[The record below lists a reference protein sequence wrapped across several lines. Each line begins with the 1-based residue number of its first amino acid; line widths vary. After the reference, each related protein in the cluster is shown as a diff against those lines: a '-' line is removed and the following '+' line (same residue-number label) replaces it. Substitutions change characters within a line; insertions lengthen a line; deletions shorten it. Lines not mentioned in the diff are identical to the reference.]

1 MSKHL
6 FRVLLALAL
15 LGGAGATPSVAQ
27 QIACASN
34 RDAQDSGQK
43 VCRESCDSAYKNDA
57 RKKDGCNA
65 SCAKTWLYCVDK
77 IKAEEQKAA
86 AKSIACHEPVVKC
99 IAECRKTKDM
109 ESCQK
114 SCFRDNAEMKK
125 TYEACLK
132 K

>member
-6 FRVLLALAL
+6 FRILLALAL
-15 LGGAGATPSVAQ
+15 LGGVGATPSVAD
-27 QIACASN
+27 QIACDSN
-34 RDAQDSGQK
+34 RDVQDRGQK
-43 VCRESCDSAYKNDA
+43 VCLEACDSAYKNDA
-57 RKKDGCNA
+57 KKKDGCRG
-65 SCAKTWLYCVDK
+65 SCVKTWLYCVDK
-77 IKAEEQKAA
+77 IKADERKAA
-86 AKSIACHEPVVKC
+86 EKSIACHEPIVKC

>member
-15 LGGAGATPSVAQ
+15 LGGSGATLSFADA
-27 QIACASN
+27 IGCD
-34 RDAQDSGQK
+34 RDRETQTKGQK
-43 VCRESCDSAYKNDA
+43 LCLETCDSSYKNDPK
-57 RKKDGCNA
+57 KKDGCRA
-65 SCAKTWLYCVDK
+65 SCDKTWLYCVDK
-77 IKAEEQKAA
+77 IKADDQKAA
-86 AKSIACHEPVVKC
+86 AKSIACHEPIVKC
-99 IAECRKTKDM
+99 IAECEKTKDM

-114 SCFRDNAEMKK
+114 SCFRENAEMKK